1 MLDLTTGRRCEEV
14 KVVDDSLREQD
25 LDAER
30 TAADAGP
37 DMMR

>member
-1 MLDLTTGRRCEEV
+1 MLDLATDRMCEEA
-14 KVVDDSLREQD
+14 KEADDILREQD

-37 DMMR
+37 DIM